1 MNARS
6 VNGIEE
12 NASPSDDYTPEQIVG
27 YFKDFYAAFEGLH
40 EGVAERIPKYSDIAN
55 YTSEMQDAVK
65 NVTNFYG

>member
-1 MNARS
+1 M
-6 VNGIEE
+6 
-12 NASPSDDYTPEQIVG
+12 G
-27 YFKDFYAAFEGLH
+27 YFKDFSAAFEGLH